1 MHGVQGAYTGHD
13 ERGHMVRTPATTLDQ
28 RYSDP
33 GTVAT
38 PWDDT
43 RRALET
49 AELSWITT
57 VRPDG
62 RPHVT
67 PLVAVWADDA
77 LHFCVGAHEQKTA
90 NLNANPHVIL
100 TTGCNRWDEG
110 MDVVVE
116 GDAVRVTD
124 DDTLKRLAE
133 AWTGKWDGQWQYAVR
148 EGTFRH
154 QNGAEVGAEPVYVYA
169 VQPTQ
174 VLAFTKG
181 TFRHTTHRF

>member
-1 MHGVQGAYTGHD
+1 MK
-13 ERGHMVRTPATTLDQ
+13 TPATTLDQ

-33 GTVAT
+33 GAVAT
-38 PWDDT
+38 PWDET

-77 LHFCVGAHEQKTA
+77 LHFCTGAHEQKTA
-90 NLNANPHVIL
+90 NLNASPHVIL
-100 TTGCNRWDEG
+100 TTGCNRWNEG
-110 MDVVVE
+110 LDVVVE
-116 GDAVRVTD
+116 GNAVRVTD
-124 DDTLKRLAE
+124 DDALQRLAL

-148 EGTFRH
+148 EGSFRH
-154 QNGAEVGAEPVYVYA
+154 QNEQEVGTEPVYVYA
-169 VQPTQ
+169 VRPTR

-181 TFRHTTHRF
+181 TFSHTTHRF

>member
-1 MHGVQGAYTGHD
+1 MP
-13 ERGHMVRTPATTLDQ
+13 VRTPVTTLDQ
-28 RYSDP
+28 RYSGP
-33 GTVAT
+33 GAVAT
-38 PWDDT
+38 RWDET
-43 RRALET
+43 RRALEM

-67 PLVAVWADDA
+67 PLVAVWTDDA
-77 LHFCVGAHEQKTA
+77 LYFCTGARERKTA
-90 NLNANPHVIL
+90 NLNASPHVIV

-110 MDVVVE
+110 LDVVVE

-124 DDTLKRLAE
+124 DDALKRLAV

-148 EGTFRH
+148 EGSFRH
-154 QNGAEVGAEPVYVYA
+154 QNGQEVGTEPVYVYA
-169 VQPTQ
+169 VQPTR

-181 TFRHTTHRF
+181 TFSHTTHRF